1 MIKRQQVKEQ
11 TSKWAGDLI
20 SIRRYLHAHPE
31 LSFNEENTAQYIS
44 SLLDEWGISYTKGIA
59 GHGISGLIKGKN
71 HHKKVVALRADIDA
85 LPIYEKN
92 NIPYKSKNKGVM
104 HACGHDVHTT
114 CLLGT
119 IKFLNLN
126 KDNFEGSVKFIFQP
140 AEEKLPGGAIQMI
153 KAGIL
158 KNPVP
163 DVMIGQ
169 HVFPDLEVGKVGFRA
184 GMYMASADE
193 INLYIRG
200 KGGHAAMPEKIDD
213 TVLGMAEIISS
224 LQKIVSR
231 KAPPSVPTVL
241 SFGKVVADGAHN
253 VIPSEVIVQGTFRTF
268 DEIWRKKAHY
278 LISNMAKNVAASQG
292 LECEVKIDKGY
303 PFLKNDPLV
312 TQVVRDAAEEFL
324 GKNNVVELPIRMT
337 AEDFASFAQLIPSSF
352 YRLGTAN
359 KNKGIVNGLHTPNFN
374 VDEKSIE
381 IGTGLMIWN
390 TLKLLLI

>member
-268 DEIWRKKAHY
+268 DETWRKKAHY

-312 TQVVRDAAEEFL
+312 TQVVRNAAEEYL
-324 GKNNVVELPIRMT
+324 GKNNVVEMPIRMT

-359 KNKGIVNGLHTPNFN
+359 KDKGIVNGLHTPYFN

>member
-20 SIRRYLHAHPE
+20 SIRRYLHAHSE
-31 LSFNEENTAQYIS
+31 LSFKEENTAQYIS

-92 NIPYKSKNKGVM
+92 NISYKSKNKGIM

-241 SFGKVVADGAHN
+241 SFGKVVANGAHN

-278 LISNMAKNVAASQG
+278 LISKMAKDVADSQG
-292 LECEVKIDKGY
+292 LECDVIIDKGY
-303 PFLKNDPLV
+303 PFLKNDSLV
-312 TQVVRDAAEEFL
+312 TQVVRNAAEEYL
-324 GKNNVVELPIRMT
+324 GKDNVVELPIRMT
-337 AEDFASFAQLIPSSF
+337 AEDFASFAQLIPSAF

-359 KNKGIVNGLHTPNFN
+359 KDKGIVNGLHTPNFN